1 VARTRMEAAKMVVAA
16 KDRVRA
22 AALWG
27 MAMLAVTL
35 ETEAVGAMEGA
46 EDAAAK
52 AVLAATAEGRVVEM
66 GRMVAGAEEV
76 ATVAAERG
84 VGCVAP
90 GLAEVAA
97 GKEAAGLA
105 GAVMVEEGRT
115 AVGGVATVRWVAK
128 VAALVARVEE
138 AGEAVAALVEE
149 VAAIGAGAARV
160 AVVMVVAVAAAMV
173 AAMWALVEILE
184 RAARQVVAEAFG
196 ACQLGWQGGRREA
209 AVMAGAASV
218 AVQEVAMAVEATA
231 AAKEEEMVAAARV
244 VVATAVVA
252 RVVVERVVVERASD

>member
-1 VARTRMEAAKMVVAA
+1 MARTRMEAAKMVVAA

-97 GKEAAGLA
+97 GKEI
-105 GAVMVEEGRT
+105 GR
-115 AVGGVATVRWVAK
+115 AHV
-128 VAALVARVEE
+128 
-138 AGEAVAALVEE
+138 
-149 VAAIGAGAARV
+149 
-160 AVVMVVAVAAAMV
+160 
-173 AAMWALVEILE
+173 
-184 RAARQVVAEAFG
+184 
-196 ACQLGWQGGRREA
+196 
-209 AVMAGAASV
+209 
-218 AVQEVAMAVEATA
+218 
-231 AAKEEEMVAAARV
+231 
-244 VVATAVVA
+244 
-252 RVVVERVVVERASD
+252 